1 MPVHRY
7 DQPLFAKSR
16 ASPVPRFIFAR
27 RPEKFATR
35 KRTRRYVIWGMRYDP
50 PGGTMLTTGRVTR
63 KEKPHVSEQQNR
75 DALER
80 YIEAIEHQ
88 DFDAMTEL
96 VHEDYVEEY
105 PQSGERIRGK
115 QNARSILQN
124 YPSLPSVI
132 EHSYVLSGDLGVM
145 KLTLDYDGQR
155 IYACEVIDFEDGKV
169 KRARGYFAEPF
180 EAPEWRARW
189 VEKM

>member
-1 MPVHRY
+1 MR
-7 DQPLFAKSR
+7 FAQL
-16 ASPVPRFIFAR
+16 
-27 RPEKFATR
+27 
-35 KRTRRYVIWGMRYDP
+35 
-50 PGGTMLTTGRVTR
+50 GGTMLTTERILG
-63 KEKPHVSEQQNR
+63 KEKPDVSEQQNR

-88 DFDAMTEL
+88 DFGAMTDL

-115 QNARSILQN
+115 QNALSILEN

-189 VEKM
+189 VERM

>member
-1 MPVHRY
+1 V
-7 DQPLFAKSR
+7 
-16 ASPVPRFIFAR
+16 ASPKV
-27 RPEKFATR
+27 ATR
-35 KRTRRYVIWGMRYDP
+35 NRHR
-50 PGGTMLTTGRVTR
+50 R
-63 KEKPHVSEQQNR
+63 KEKLGDALCPALWHHAHHAKGRRKGYRKVSEQQNR

-80 YIEAIEHQ
+80 YIQAIERQ

-96 VHEDYVEEY
+96 VHDNYVEEY

-115 QNARSILQN
+115 QNARSILEN
-124 YPSLPSVI
+124 YPALPSVI
-132 EHSYVLSGDLGVM
+132 EYSYALSGDLGVM

-180 EAPEWRARW
+180 EAPEWRAQW

>member
-1 MPVHRY
+1 MP
-7 DQPLFAKSR
+7 LGLCT
-16 ASPVPRFIFAR
+16 R
-27 RPEKFATR
+27 RSGWFATR
-35 KRTRRYVIWGMRYDP
+35 ECTERYAIWGMRYDP
-50 PGGTMLTTGRVTR
+50 LGGTMLTTERILG
-63 KEKPHVSEQQNR
+63 KEKPDVSEQQNR

-80 YIEAIEHQ
+80 YIEAIQQQ
-88 DFDAMTEL
+88 DFAAMTDL

-105 PQSGERIRGK
+105 PQSGERIRGR
-115 QNARSILQN
+115 QNARNILEN
-124 YPSLPSVI
+124 YPSLPNVI

-189 VEKM
+189 VEEM